1 MTSKMV
7 GIVTRADAFR
17 RPGPRRVQNMGWTG
31 DNELWVSTRG
41 GDVLVS
47 PTPGVSE
54 KFDNVKVPSRGF
66 GILDVGC
73 DLQPVDR
80 A

>member
-1 MTSKMV
+1 
-7 GIVTRADAFR
+7 
-17 RPGPRRVQNMGWTG
+17 MGWTG

-54 KFDNVKVPSRGF
+54 VFDNVKVPSRGF
-66 GILDVGC
+66 GILDVGYVNIRNPIC
-73 DLQPVDR
+73 I
-80 A
+80 

>member
-1 MTSKMV
+1 MFYNHLWC
-7 GIVTRADAFR
+7 G
-17 RPGPRRVQNMGWTG
+17 RPGPRRIQNMGWTG
-31 DNELWVSTRG
+31 DNELWVSSRG

-73 DLQPVDR
+73 VKPTALATLDSAQNL
-80 A
+80 